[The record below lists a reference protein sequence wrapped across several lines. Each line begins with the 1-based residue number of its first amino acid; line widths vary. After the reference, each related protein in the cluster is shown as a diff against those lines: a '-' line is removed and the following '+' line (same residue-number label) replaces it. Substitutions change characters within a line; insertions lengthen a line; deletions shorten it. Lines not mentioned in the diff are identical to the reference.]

1 MYGLKEGVK
10 NEIEI
15 WEKNMKEWH
24 SWREGGGGGEE
35 IERIKVKQKK
45 YKEAY
50 TSVLPGVKKKQ
61 AAGVREY
68 QSTSPEK
75 KSNLLFMATWKQ

>member
-1 MYGLKEGVK
+1 MRLKFGRKTWKNGIHEG
-10 NEIEI
+10 
-15 WEKNMKEWH
+15 
-24 SWREGGGGGEE
+24 RGGGGGEE